1 VPGGDCDLRG
11 HPRVSVP
18 IRNLQCKNS
27 GRVPGFVSLLQHNR
41 NYRYAWASQVVSEI
55 GDHFNNIAVFSLA
68 LATTRSGLVVSGV
81 MLARAVSAVL
91 AAPVAG
97 VVLDRF
103 DRRRVMIASDLV
115 RAVIALGFIATID
128 EPRPWLLYTLSGLL
142 MFASP
147 FFSAGRA
154 SILPAITT
162 ADELH
167 TANSLTQTTQWT
179 TLTVGT
185 VAAGLGAAM
194 LGYEAAFMLNA
205 LSFLVSAWAIWKV
218 TTGTRTKDEG
228 QRTRDELRRG
238 GHEGRRAR
246 GDDEP
251 QDGIHEGQEGM
262 LAGGSRRPWHD
273 YVEGLHYMRG
283 QPLVLAIALL
293 GVGWAS
299 GGGAAQ
305 ILFSLFGELVFE
317 RGPAGIGIIWGAA
330 GFGLILGGLAAH
342 RIGPRL
348 SFTSYKRTIAL
359 CYLVH
364 GGAYVMFSQAA
375 RFDEALFWIALS
387 RAAVAVSSVLNW
399 SLLLRLVAPEFRGR
413 VFATNES
420 LVWSTMMLSMLA
432 AGIASQHVGPRAIG
446 AVSGV
451 LSSCTA
457 IYWLWADRI
466 GLLAEPRGANA
477 REPRVRTVMEGPS

>member
-1 VPGGDCDLRG
+1 M
-11 HPRVSVP
+11 
-18 IRNLQCKNS
+18 
-27 GRVPGFVSLLQHNR
+27 PGFLRLLNHNR
-41 NYRYAWASQVVSEI
+41 NYRYTWTSQVVSEI

-81 MLARAVSAVL
+81 MLARAVPAVL

-103 DRRRVMIASDLV
+103 DRRQVMIASDVV
-115 RAVIALGFIATID
+115 RMVIALGFIATID

-154 SILPAITT
+154 AILPTITS
-162 ADELH
+162 DEELH

-185 VAAGLGAAM
+185 VAAGLGAAT
-194 LGYEAAFMLNA
+194 LGYEAAFVLNA

-218 TTGTRTKDEG
+218 RLPAPVHDGTTA
-228 QRTRDELRRG
+228 RRHDVAAARQATQDAEPQTG
-238 GHEGRRAR
+238 VQEGHEV
-246 GDDEP
+246 
-251 QDGIHEGQEGM
+251 I

-273 YVEGLHYMRG
+273 YLEGLRYMRG
-283 QPLVLAIALL
+283 QPLLLAIALL

-317 RGPAGIGIIWGAA
+317 RGPAGIGIIWSAA
-330 GFGLILGGLAAH
+330 GFGLIVGGLTAH
-342 RIGPRL
+342 RVGPRL
-348 SFTSYKRTIAL
+348 SFTSYKRTIAV

-364 GGAYVMFSQAA
+364 GGAYVLFSQST
-375 RFDEALFWIALS
+375 RFDVALFWIALS

-399 SLLLRLVAPEFRGR
+399 SLLLRLVAPDFRGR

-432 AGIASQHVGPRAIG
+432 AGIASQYVDPRAIG

-457 IYWLWADRI
+457 LYWLWADRI
-466 GLLAEPRGANA
+466 GLLREPCPGDAEPV
-477 REPRVRTVMEGPS
+477 PRAS